1 MNEPHPLVPWT
12 VLPMWPAFLKKITR
26 AGEPHPRVI
35 KPAPAD
41 VVIVCEPT
49 DVEAFATLAAT
60 FGAPEVLAWRE
71 EHAPHWQCPRQTP
84 ATILAHLRDAH
95 RTLDLGT
102 NHIRTGVGAEALNV
116 HWQLHQQALVHPLP
130 APHVHV

>member
-1 MNEPHPLVPWT
+1 M
-12 VLPMWPAFLKKITR
+12 PMWPAHVKKITR
-26 AGEPHPRVI
+26 AGEPWPVVFL
-35 KPAPAD
+35 PAPGES
-41 VVIVCEPT
+41 VIVLEPT
-49 DVEAFATLAAT
+49 DAEAFATLAAT
-60 FGAPEVLAWRE
+60 FGVPEVLAWRA
-71 EHAPHWQCPRQTP
+71 EHAPHWTCPVQTP
-84 ATILAHLRDAH
+84 ATVLAHLRDAH